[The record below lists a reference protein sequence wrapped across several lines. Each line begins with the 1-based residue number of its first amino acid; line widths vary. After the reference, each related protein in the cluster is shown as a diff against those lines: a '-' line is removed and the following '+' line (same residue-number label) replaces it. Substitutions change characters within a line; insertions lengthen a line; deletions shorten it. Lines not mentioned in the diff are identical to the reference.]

1 MAYTINKTD
10 GTIVATIAD
19 GTIDTSTSLTL
30 FGQNYSGFGELLNE
44 NLVKLLENSSSTSS
58 PTAPIKGELWF
69 DNNTAHNLSQQVVPR
84 QVPASLPILLLEI
97 FGWIQQMI
105 KCLFTQVIQEAT
117 RSMTSGNC

>member
-44 NLVKLLENSSSTSS
+44 NLVKLLAYKSGVRAEILKSGQISNYNQ
-58 PTAPIKGELWF
+58 IKIIE
-69 DNNTAHNLSQQVVPR
+69 
-84 QVPASLPILLLEI
+84 
-97 FGWIQQMI
+97 
-105 KCLFTQVIQEAT
+105 
-117 RSMTSGNC
+117 

>member
-44 NLVKLLENSSSTSS
+44 NLVKL
-58 PTAPIKGELWF
+58 
-69 DNNTAHNLSQQVVPR
+69 
-84 QVPASLPILLLEI
+84 
-97 FGWIQQMI
+97 
-105 KCLFTQVIQEAT
+105 
-117 RSMTSGNC
+117 